1 MTGFEKMHEILIHLS
16 NLSDFLPAI
25 LVTLG
30 IAVLIVCVVGCLCE
44 PCEEKDDIFHHEV
57 I

>member
-1 MTGFEKMHEILIHLS
+1 MWIARVHDILFHLS
-16 NLSDFLPAI
+16 HWSNYLPAI

-30 IAVLIVCVVGCLCE
+30 VAVLVGCAVGCACE
-44 PCEEKDDIFHHEV
+44 PREENDDLFHHEV

>member
-1 MTGFEKMHEILIHLS
+1 MWIMKMHEILLHLS
-16 NLSDFLPAI
+16 SLSGYLPAI

-30 IAVLIVCVVGCLCE
+30 VAFLIGCAVGCACE
-44 PCEEKDDIFHHEV
+44 PREENDDLFHQEV